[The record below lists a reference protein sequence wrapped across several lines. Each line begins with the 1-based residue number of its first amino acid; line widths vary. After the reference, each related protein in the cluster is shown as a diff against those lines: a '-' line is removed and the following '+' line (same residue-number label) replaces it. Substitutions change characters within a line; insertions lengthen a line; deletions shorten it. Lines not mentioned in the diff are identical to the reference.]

1 MVNES
6 TNQTMDQHLIISYCI
21 LNLKGKEAAIVSFVE
36 LSVIENYG
44 GGIYTLQQRTYWN
57 HYSGVLINIWL

>member
-44 GGIYTLQQRTYWN
+44 GGYIPCNKEHIGIIIVEY
-57 HYSGVLINIWL
+57 